1 MSGEVLLTFA
11 LRYFV
16 LPLLFHQGQGGKIP
30 AQEAGLRN
38 QEEVPETPW
47 EGHCHNR
54 VVEDRSQTEGERW
67 HSQDQGEVDQLAL
80 VDGRLSRHRRRLSSH
95 SIPMLPDLR

>member
-11 LRYFV
+11 RRYFV
-16 LPLLFHQGQGGKIP
+16 LPLLFHQGQGGKVP
-30 AQEAGLRN
+30 AQEAVLRS
-38 QEEVPETPW
+38 QEEVLETLG

-54 VVEDRSQTEGERW
+54 GVEDRSQTEGERW
-67 HSQDQGEVDQLAL
+67 HSQDQGEVDRLVL
-80 VDGRLSRHRRRLSSH
+80 VDGRLSRRRRRLSSH